1 MTAKWTAD
9 WLIDEAIKLT
19 NNNLSQL
26 NSWATDTCNT
36 MQSAWKEV
44 AKDPRLAHVFF
55 VPCDSHGLQ
64 LLVKDIIQE
73 VVYFKQ
79 TVHEAQSI
87 VTAFQASPKQL
98 GALREYRIETNGKAT
113 AFVLSCITRWGT
125 QLAMVKSVN
134 KKQAALQKF
143 FLNRTATLEDTN
155 EKDSAIKRLD
165 TLVWD
170 KDFWKRLQVL
180 CKLLAPIDDAIKM
193 SESDKAMIGDVI
205 PRWRNIRNYLAIKRD
220 TEASMGIAVM

>member
-1 MTAKWTAD
+1 VTAKWTAD

-36 MQSAWKEV
+36 MRSAWKKA

-73 VVYFKQ
+73 VVYFEH

-98 GALREYRIETNGKAT
+98 GALRECMLETSGKAT

-134 KKQAALQKF
+134 KKQATLQKF
-143 FLNRTATLEDTN
+143 FLNRTEALEDTN
-155 EKDSAIKRLD
+155 EKDSGIKRLD

-170 KDFWKRLQVL
+170 TEPQ
-180 CKLLAPIDDAIKM
+180 
-193 SESDKAMIGDVI
+193 
-205 PRWRNIRNYLAIKRD
+205 WRNILHYFFVKQGVNCIVAMMQFN
-220 TEASMGIAVM
+220 EF